1 MGKND
6 FGQCLIEA
14 ELFQFSGSFR
24 FIIGAFKLLYFS
36 SFWWETNFGE
46 ESGELLV
53 VSGSKS
59 LTCSRPYYSEFCPL
73 KSWITLIVLDIEVYW
88 IKRFFGEVKRK
99 KKFVLRLSVPK
110 EIRNLTL
117 IICSLESRKS
127 WTTIKLSWGLQIII
141 YILLGHPQQSYMK
154 PRKLKINEKRIQE
167 EDIGFNIYLLCLI
180 QNDETRS

>member
-53 VSGSKS
+53 VSGSKC

-73 KSWITLIVLDIEVYW
+73 KSWIALLVLDIEVYW
-88 IKRFFGEVKRK
+88 IKRFFGEVKGK

-110 EIRNLTL
+110 ELRNLTPN
-117 IICSLESRKS
+117 ICSVESRKS

-141 YILLGHPQQSYMK
+141 YILLGHLQQSATW
-154 PRKLKINEKRIQE
+154 NQE
-167 EDIGFNIYLLCLI
+167 N
-180 QNDETRS
+180 